1 MIAETQTRMASEAAE
16 APERIALQA
25 RALAEPLAKLAQWWA
40 ASPPRAIITC
50 ARGSS
55 DHAAL
60 FGKYTLE
67 LATRRPVA
75 SLGPSIVSVY
85 DTPLELEGMLYIT
98 VSQSGQSPDL
108 LRCAEA
114 AKAGGALV
122 TAIVN
127 DPASPLADAADIV
140 LDMQAG
146 PERAVAATKSFLCTL
161 STFVRLIA
169 AIAPSPQIADAL
181 DRLPG
186 QIEAGLQDAWA
197 DRMIDQF
204 SDIRRAFIIGRGPGL
219 GIAAEMALKLKEVAG
234 LHAEA
239 FSAAEVHHGPKAAM
253 GPDSPVIVL
262 GSEDAAQASLE
273 DAAEAFGA
281 FGPAI
286 FGSLVSAP
294 GVITLPTART
304 GHPLTQPIVQAAAFY
319 RFAEALSRRRG
330 FDPDNPPALNK
341 VTRTL

>member
-1 MIAETQTRMASEAAE
+1 MTAEVQTRMAFEAAE

-25 RALAEPLAKLAQWWA
+25 AALAEPLARLADWWA
-40 ASPPRAIITC
+40 ASPPRAIMTC

-60 FGKYTLE
+60 FGKYALE
-67 LATRRPVA
+67 LATGRPVA

-85 DTPLELEGMLYIT
+85 DTPLRAEGMLYIT

-114 AKAGGALV
+114 ARAGGALV
-122 TAIVN
+122 VAIVN
-127 DPASPLADAADIV
+127 DPASPLAGAADIV

-146 PERAVAATKSFLCTL
+146 PEHAVAATKSFLCTL
-161 STFVRLIA
+161 TTFARLVA
-169 AIAPSPQIADAL
+169 AIAPSPEIAGAL
-181 DRLPG
+181 DRLPE
-186 QIEAGLQDAWA
+186 QMLAGWQDPWG
-197 DRMIDQF
+197 DRIVEEF
-204 SDIRRAFIIGRGPGL
+204 REVRRAFIIGRGPGL
-219 GIAAEMALKLKEVAG
+219 GVAAEMALKLKEVAG

-239 FSAAEVHHGPKAAM
+239 FSAAEVHHGPKAAI

-262 GSEDAAQASLE
+262 GAEDAAQASLA
-273 DAAEAFGA
+273 DVAESLRA

-286 FGSLVSAP
+286 FGSLVP
-294 GVITLPTART
+294 LHGVIPLPTVPT
-304 GHPLTQPIVQAAAFY
+304 GHPLTQPIVQASAFY

-330 FDPDNPPALNK
+330 LDPDNPPSLNK